1 MIGKVSIGK
10 TFGGCVHYVMEKERA
25 EVLDEKGVRIQNAI
39 VATQDFNRI
48 RLQNPKIQTAV
59 WHTSISFAYEDKV
72 NNKLMRKI
80 AKEYV
85 NRIGLKDHQ
94 YLVVRHN
101 DSRHQHL
108 HIVANRVGYDGSV
121 TSDKWCKNRTARL
134 CDHLEQEYQ
143 LTVARQ
149 HRRRDLSLDKITG
162 KHRTKLEIRQDIQD
176 LLDHGITSLNLLMRS
191 LVKKGVETKLYK
203 RRNGKAYGI
212 SFRKHNI
219 AFKGSTIH
227 RDLSYA
233 KLERRLGLNRQADRG
248 ISL

>member
-10 TFGGCVHYVMEKERA
+10 TFGGCVHYVMEKDRA

-48 RLQNPKIQTAV
+48 RQQNPKVQTAV

-72 NNKLMRKI
+72 SNELMRGI
-80 AKEYV
+80 ATEYV
-85 NRIGLKDHQ
+85 NRIGLKGHQ
-94 YLVVRHN
+94 YLVVKHN

-108 HIVANRVGYDGSV
+108 HIVANRVGYDGSI

-143 LTVARQ
+143 LTIARR
-149 HRRRDLSLDKITG
+149 HRRKDLSLEKITG
-162 KHRTKLEIRQDIQD
+162 KHRVKLEIRQDIQD
-176 LLDHGITSLNLLMRS
+176 SLGHGIRNIEQLKRDLL
-191 LVKKGVETKLYK
+191 KKGVETRLYK
-203 RRNGKAYGI
+203 RRNGMAYGV
-212 SFRKHNI
+212 SFRKNGI

-227 RDLSYA
+227 RDLSYT
-233 KLERRLGLNRQADRG
+233 KLQKQLDLNRQADRG
-248 ISL
+248 LGL